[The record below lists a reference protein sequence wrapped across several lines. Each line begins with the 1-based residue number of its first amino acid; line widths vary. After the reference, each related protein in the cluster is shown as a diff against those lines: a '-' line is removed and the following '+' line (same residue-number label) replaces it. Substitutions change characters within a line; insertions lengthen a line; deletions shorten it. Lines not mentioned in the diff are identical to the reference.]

1 MHVVTLRNDSP
12 RGRFTYREWRPAT
25 LERFVD
31 RIWQSEGVMTGE
43 FDRHYPHAMF
53 ELLVNLDGDLF
64 TLVEP
69 TGVEK
74 FATTWLCGMQLG
86 PVVTRQPRRHSVLGI
101 RLRPAGAYA
110 LLSAP
115 LRLVTGI
122 VVELEDILG
131 PTARELVARCRAAT
145 SVEARFRSAA
155 TWVAER
161 VADARPGDPAI
172 AWAAAEIEAAG
183 GDVSIAGLRAQTGL
197 SKTRLAAAFREQI
210 GVPPKL
216 YARLVRFR
224 RALAMVEGGNGSLAD
239 VALSAGYYDQPHF
252 NADFRELTGL
262 APRELIAS
270 QAGGLAV
277 PADQ

>member
-1 MHVVTLRNDSP
+1 
-12 RGRFTYREWRPAT
+12 
-25 LERFVD
+25 
-31 RIWQSEGVMTGE
+31 
-43 FDRHYPHAMF
+43 
-53 ELLVNLDGDLF
+53 
-64 TLVEP
+64 
-69 TGVEK
+69 
-74 FATTWLCGMQLG
+74 
-86 PVVTRQPRRHSVLGI
+86 
-101 RLRPAGAYA
+101 
-110 LLSAP
+110 
-115 LRLVTGI
+115 
-122 VVELEDILG
+122 
-131 PTARELVARCRAAT
+131 RAAT

-210 GVPPKL
+210 GVPPQR